1 MPASFN
7 IRKLTNPTGKLALPC
22 CLLEIDLKPAADE
35 ELDKG
40 AKTLA
45 ESFHYS
51 TFGVADSN
59 AL

>member
-1 MPASFN
+1 
-7 IRKLTNPTGKLALPC
+7 
-22 CLLEIDLKPAADE
+22 LEIDLKPAADE

-51 TFGVADSN
+51 TFNVADSN